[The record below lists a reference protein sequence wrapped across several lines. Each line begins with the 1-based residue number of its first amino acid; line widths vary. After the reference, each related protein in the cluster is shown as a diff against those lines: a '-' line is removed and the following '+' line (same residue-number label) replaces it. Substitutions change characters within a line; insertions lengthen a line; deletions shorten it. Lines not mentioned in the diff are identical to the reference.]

1 MPSRHRR
8 RGRKTKFVTKR
19 GLPFQLM
26 KYAEAKF
33 KDQAI
38 NVNILA
44 PAIFSTNV
52 VTISDVAQG
61 NEQNARDGDHI
72 NISGVYARYRI
83 NTNDAASP
91 QFVRIVMY
99 TPRVVD
105 TEDLPTTNVVGLI
118 DPAKFKVW
126 YDKTSVP
133 SFQQGSGVGILHI
146 RKKWKPYMKA
156 IYTTS
161 AGDSI
166 TQGRLLV
173 LFLSTNSSGV
183 TLSADIRMYFKDL

>member
-1 MPSRHRR
+1 
-8 RGRKTKFVTKR
+8 
-19 GLPFQLM
+19 M
-26 KYAEAKF
+26 KYAETKF

-38 NVNILA
+38 NLNILA

-52 VTISDVAQG
+52 VTLSDIAQG
-61 NEQNARDGDHI
+61 DTQISRDGDHI
-72 NISGVYARYRI
+72 NISGVYGRYRI
-83 NTNDAASP
+83 TTNDPASA
-91 QFVRIVMY
+91 QYVRIVMY
-99 TPRVVD
+99 TPRVID
-105 TEDLPTTNVVGLI
+105 TEELPTTDVVGLI

-133 SFQQGSGVGILHI
+133 SFQQGSGVGVLHI

-173 LFLSTNSSGV
+173 LFISTNSSGV
-183 TLSADIRMYFKDL
+183 SLSANLRMYFKDL